1 MKKYDLLIIG
11 GGPGGYVAAIKG
23 AQLGLSVGLVEK
35 DKVGG
40 ACLHKGCIPTKALI
54 QSTHVYELCKKSK
67 EYGIITEGV
76 HVDFREFHKR
86 KRSIVTKLFGG
97 VKHLLKKNGVDLL
110 NGTGQISSPGKIMVK
125 ENDTI
130 KEEISAKNI
139 IISTGSSPMVFK
151 GMPHDKKNV
160 LTSDDILE
168 LEEIP
173 SSLLIVGGGPI
184 GVEFAYIFNALG
196 SKVTVVEV
204 MDEILPTN
212 DKDIG
217 KTLRKVLSEKG
228 IKFLTQTELNNIEVK
243 KGTVETTVKKHDGN
257 GDGNT
262 ETLQSE
268 KVLLAM
274 GRKPETEG
282 LGLEPLNLEYNGRF
296 INVDENMQTNQS
308 GIYAIGDVTG
318 PPLLAHLA
326 SAQGL
331 LVAHHI
337 AGADY
342 PPINGNT
349 IPKVTYTNPQVASVG
364 MTQEEA
370 ELKGHDVKIGGF
382 PFMANA
388 KARIIG
394 EGEEGFIKVITD
406 ASSGEILGVHLI
418 GHEVGELIGGMS
430 LAMNLEATNMEVS
443 ANIFP
448 HPSLS
453 EAFAEAFH
461 MIEGKAIHI

>member
-23 AQLGLSVGLVEK
+23 AQLGLSVGLIER

-54 QSTHVYELCKKSK
+54 QSTHVYELFKRSK
-67 EYGIITEGV
+67 EFGIVTKGV
-76 HVDFREFHKR
+76 RADFSEFHKR
-86 KRSIVTKLFGG
+86 KQAIVNRLFGG
-97 VKHLLKKNGVDLL
+97 VEYLLKKNKVDLL
-110 NGTGQISSPGKIMVK
+110 KGIGQIISPGKVLVR
-125 ENDTI
+125 NDNKTD
-130 KEEISAKNI
+130 EEVSAKNI
-139 IISTGSSPMVFK
+139 IIATGSSPVVFK
-151 GMPHDKKNV
+151 GLQHDKKNV

-168 LEEIP
+168 LKEVP
-173 SSLLIVGGGPI
+173 SSLLIIGGGSV
-184 GVEFAYIFNALG
+184 GVEFAYIYNALG
-196 SKVTVVEV
+196 SEVTVIEV
-204 MDEILPTN
+204 MDEILPTT
-212 DKDIG
+212 DKDVG
-217 KTLRKVLSEKG
+217 SALRKCLSKKG
-228 IKFLTQTELNNIEVK
+228 INFLTQTELGHIKIKENS
-243 KGTVETTVKKHDGN
+243 VETTVKNNDGK
-257 GDGNT
+257 T

-274 GRKPETEG
+274 GRKPETEDS
-282 LGLEPLNLEYNGRF
+282 GLEALNLEYNGRF

-318 PPLLAHLA
+318 PPLLAHVA

-331 LVAHHI
+331 FVAHHI
-337 AGADY
+337 AEADY
-342 PPINGNT
+342 PPINDNT

-370 ELKGHDVKIGGF
+370 ELAGHDLKTARF
-382 PFMANA
+382 PFISNG
-388 KARIIG
+388 KAQTMG
-394 EGEEGFIKVITD
+394 EEEGFIKVITD
-406 ASSGEILGVHLI
+406 ESSSEILGVHLI

-430 LAMNLEATNMEVS
+430 LAMNLEATNLEVS

-448 HPSLS
+448 HPTLS
-453 EAFAEAFH
+453 EVFSEVFH

>member
-23 AQLGLSVGLVEK
+23 AQLGLNVGLVER

-86 KRSIVTKLFGG
+86 KRSIVSKLFGG

-130 KEEISAKNI
+130 KEEISSKNI

-151 GMPHDKKNV
+151 GMPHDKKSV

-173 SSLLIVGGGPI
+173 SSLVIIGGGPI

-217 KTLRKVLSEKG
+217 KTLRKSLSEKG

-243 KGTVETTVKKHDGN
+243 KDTVETTVKKHDGN

-282 LGLEPLNLEYNGRF
+282 LGLETLNLEYNGRF
-296 INVDENMQTNQS
+296 INADENMQTNQS

-342 PPINGNT
+342 PPINCNT

-370 ELKGHDVKIGGF
+370 ELAGHDVKIGGF

-388 KARIIG
+388 KTRIIG

-430 LAMNLEATNMEVS
+430 LAMNLEATNLEVS

-448 HPSLS
+448 HPTIS
-453 EAFAEAFH
+453 EVFAEAFH

>member
-23 AQLGLSVGLVEK
+23 AQLGLSVGLIER

-54 QSTHVYELCKKSK
+54 QSTHVYELCKRSK
-67 EYGIITEGV
+67 EYGIVTKGV
-76 HVDFREFHKR
+76 RADFSEFHKR
-86 KRSIVTKLFGG
+86 KKTIVNRLFGG
-97 VKHLLKKNGVDLL
+97 VEHLLKKNRVDLL
-110 NGTGQISSPGKIMVK
+110 NGTGQIASPGKVLVK
-125 ENDTI
+125 EGDKI

-139 IISTGSSPMVFK
+139 IIATGSSPVVFK
-151 GMPHDKKNV
+151 GLPHDKKCV
-160 LTSDDILE
+160 LTSDDILA

-173 SSLLIVGGGPI
+173 SSLLIIGGGSV
-184 GVEFAYIFNALG
+184 GVEFAYIYNALG
-196 SKVTVVEV
+196 SKVTVVEI
-204 MDEILPTN
+204 MEEILPTN
-212 DKDIG
+212 DKDVG
-217 KTLRKVLSEKG
+217 SALRKSLSKKG
-228 IKFLTQTELNNIEVK
+228 IKFLTQTELNCIEIK
-243 KGTVETTVKKHDGN
+243 EDAVETTVKKNDGN
-257 GDGNT
+257 SDSNT
-262 ETLQSE
+262 EILQSE

-274 GRKPETEG
+274 GRKPETED
-282 LGLEPLNLEYNGRF
+282 LGLEAFNLEYNGRF

-331 LVAHHI
+331 LVAHNI

-342 PPINGNT
+342 PPINDNT

-364 MTQEEA
+364 MTQGEA
-370 ELKGHDVKIGGF
+370 ELAGYDVKIGRF
-382 PFMANA
+382 PFMANG
-388 KARIIG
+388 KAQIIG
-394 EGEEGFIKVITD
+394 EEEGFIKVITD
-406 ASSGEILGVHLI
+406 ESSSDILGVHLI
-418 GHEVGELIGGMS
+418 GYEVGELIGGMS
-430 LAMNLEATNMEVS
+430 LAMNLEATNLEVS

-448 HPSLS
+448 HPTLS
-453 EAFAEAFH
+453 EVFAEAFH

>member
-1 MKKYDLLIIG
+1 MKKYDLIIIG
-11 GGPGGYVAAIKG
+11 GGPGGYVAAIKA
-23 AQLGLSVGLVEK
+23 AQLGLRVGLVERG
-35 DKVGG
+35 KVGG
-40 ACLHKGCIPTKALI
+40 ACLHKGCIPTKALA
-54 QSTHVYELCKKSK
+54 QSTHVYGLCKRSK
-67 EYGIITEGV
+67 EFGITTEGV
-76 HVDFREFHKR
+76 HADFRAFHKR

-97 VKHLLKKNGVDLL
+97 VKHLLKKNNIDLL
-110 NGTGQISSPGKIMVK
+110 SGTGQISSPGKVQVK

-139 IISTGSSPMVFK
+139 IIATGSSPIVFK
-151 GMPHDKKNV
+151 GLPHDKKSV

-168 LEEIP
+168 LEEVP
-173 SSLLIVGGGPI
+173 SSFLIIGGGPVGI
-184 GVEFAYIFNALG
+184 EFAYIYNALG
-196 SKVTVVEV
+196 SEVTVVEI
-204 MDEILPTN
+204 MDEIIPTS

-217 KTLRKVLSEKG
+217 RALRKDLSKKG
-228 IKFLTQTELNNIEVK
+228 IKFLTQSELNSIEVK
-243 KGTVETTVKKHDGN
+243 KEFVETTVKKRDGN
-257 GDGNT
+257 I

-274 GRKPETEG
+274 GRKPETED
-282 LGLEPLNLEYNGRF
+282 LGLEPLDFEYNGRF
-296 INVDENMQTNQS
+296 INVDDNMQTNRP

-342 PPINGNT
+342 PPINSNT
-349 IPKVTYTNPQVASVG
+349 VPKVTYTNPQVASVG

-388 KARIIG
+388 KARIVG

-406 ASSGEILGVHLI
+406 ATSSEILGVHLI

-430 LAMNLEATNMEVS
+430 LAMNLEATNLEVS

-448 HPSLS
+448 HPTIS
-453 EAFAEAFH
+453 EVFAEAFH